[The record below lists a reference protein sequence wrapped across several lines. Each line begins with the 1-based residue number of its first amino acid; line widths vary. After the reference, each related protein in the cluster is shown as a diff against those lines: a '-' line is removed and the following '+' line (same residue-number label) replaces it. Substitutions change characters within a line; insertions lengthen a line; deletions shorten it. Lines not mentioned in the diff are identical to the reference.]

1 MMSLLMMMMMIFTS
15 MCDTLDTAAL
25 QEATVYLQR
34 YGYLSSAS
42 ADPQELQTKQ
52 MNKALRIFQK
62 VTALPVTGRLDNRTL
77 NMMNTPR
84 CGLMDPFNRILKYRI
99 LGHWRKKR
107 LTYRIYNYSPHLGF
121 TKTRAAIQAAFRYW
135 SDVTPLQ
142 LHEVSRGHADIQIS
156 FHRKDEGCAVPFDG
170 PGQVLGHAEAP
181 ESGTVHFDAD
191 EVWTE
196 GRSSGSNLRIVAAH
210 EIGHALGLGHSQ
222 YHSAV
227 MGPVYR
233 GYRDSFKLH
242 PDDIRGIQALY
253 GKPVE
258 RPATDLRPLDGHPS
272 VLDPCTAV
280 PDAVMWGPLQKTF
293 VFNGH
298 HVWTLSDSGYN
309 APVRINALWKELP
322 GNISAAVHS
331 QRTNK
336 SYFLKGDKVWRYS
349 GFKLDRGYP
358 KQLIIPPNIHAAF
371 YLHSFKSL
379 VFIKGSEFWLW
390 DELGSG
396 KDLLRYPKPVSQLI
410 TGLPSDPDA
419 AFTWT
424 NGHVYVFKGEQYW
437 RVSRG
442 MFVEKGYPR
451 RTRERWMQCDD

>member
-1 MMSLLMMMMMIFTS
+1 
-15 MCDTLDTAAL
+15 
-25 QEATVYLQR
+25 
-34 YGYLSSAS
+34 
-42 ADPQELQTKQ
+42 
-52 MNKALRIFQK
+52 
-62 VTALPVTGRLDNRTL
+62 
-77 NMMNTPR
+77 MMNTPR

-121 TKTRAAIQAAFRYW
+121 TKSRAAIQAAFRYW

-142 LHEVSRGHADIQIS
+142 LQVEVSRGHADIQIS
-156 FHRKDEGCAVPFDG
+156 FHRKDKGCAAPFDG
-170 PGQVLGHAEAP
+170 P
-181 ESGTVHFDAD
+181 
-191 EVWTE
+191 
-196 GRSSGSNLRIVAAH
+196 
-210 EIGHALGLGHSQ
+210 
-222 YHSAV
+222 
-227 MGPVYR
+227 
-233 GYRDSFKLH
+233 
-242 PDDIRGIQALY
+242 

-258 RPATDLRPLDGHPS
+258 RPATDPRPLDGHPS

-358 KQLIIPPNIHAAF
+358 KQLLIPPNIHAAF